1 MNLLAIHLLLAF
13 GWSAVNGDFTL
24 RSLVIGFVLG
34 GIALWLVRPLY
45 GPTNYFR
52 RMSDAIRLAGFF
64 VWELVASCVQVA
76 HDVLTLT
83 HHSRPGVIGVP
94 LEAETPLEITTVA
107 NLITLTPGTLTL
119 DVSDDRRTL
128 WVHAMFIDD
137 ADALRRALKEGMERR
152 VLEVYRG

>member
-1 MNLLAIHLLLAF
+1 M
-13 GWSAVNGDFTL
+13 
-24 RSLVIGFVLG
+24 
-34 GIALWLVRPLY
+34 
-45 GPTNYFR
+45 
-52 RMSDAIRLAGFF
+52 
-64 VWELVASCVQVA
+64 
-76 HDVLTLT
+76 LTPT